1 MMKRLFAL
9 VAILMAGAVSAANAQ
24 DMVAGQYEYMNHC
37 AACHGEAADGKG
49 PLVTFFHEPIPD
61 LTVLARNNGGEF
73 PFLETLM
80 IIDGRTGL
88 RGHGGA
94 TPVWGQTF
102 DRKMPAWGETFKAEA
117 VEKAGVYGAETIARG
132 RLLSLVE
139 YLMSIQQD

>member
-9 VAILMAGAVSAANAQ
+9 VAMIVFGTVSAAIAQ
-24 DMVAGQYEYMNHC
+24 DSVTGQYEYMNHC

-49 PLVTFFHEPIPD
+49 PLVTFFNEPIPD
-61 LTVLARNNGGEF
+61 LTVLALNNGGVF

-80 IIDGRTGL
+80 IVDGRTGL

-94 TPVWGQTF
+94 MPVWGDTF
-102 DRKMPAWGETFKAEA
+102 ERDMPVLGDTFKREA

-139 YLMSIQQD
+139 YLVTIQQD